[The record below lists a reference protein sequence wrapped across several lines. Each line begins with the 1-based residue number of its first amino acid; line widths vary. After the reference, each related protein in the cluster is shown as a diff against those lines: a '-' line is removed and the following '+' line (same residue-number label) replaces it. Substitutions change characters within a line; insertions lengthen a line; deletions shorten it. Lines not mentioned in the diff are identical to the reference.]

1 MSKENRGYLEG
12 ALFHQSKNQQA
23 EPALTFASTYHL
35 LRKRPLSLKIRTSS
49 ELFPRLIASLSQH
62 LFVKGS
68 STASLELDVNMK
80 HPSLWTGSGTF
91 ITRGLGLEW
100 WRIAPVPIEGINL
113 RSEFEFSLDRQDE
126 LLSFQFDSATLNGAT
141 VSGEFHLENF
151 QSEASMRA
159 ELRFPKQACATGFRA
174 IPESMLPRL
183 DGLTVAGDAELQ
195 LSLSMLLDDPYSL
208 KLKIDGNMDD
218 CTVLSLGHSL
228 SLAEIRGPSFIHRPE
243 VEGEEFD
250 VEVGPGT
257 PSWVP
262 YFAIPSYV
270 AMAAVAT
277 EDLDFFVHNGFKVS
291 LIRRALKLNL
301 DKERYVYGGSTISQQ
316 LVKNLFLSRERR
328 TFRES
333 LGGYH
338 HMANG
343 ERARQNPDPRALPE
357 LH

>member
-1 MSKENRGYLEG
+1 MDGG
-12 ALFHQSKNQQA
+12 
-23 EPALTFASTYHL
+23 
-35 LRKRPLSLKIRTSS
+35 
-49 ELFPRLIASLSQH
+49 
-62 LFVKGS
+62 GS
-68 STASLELDVNMK
+68 
-80 HPSLWTGSGTF
+80 PGS
-91 ITRGLGLEW
+91 
-100 WRIAPVPIEGINL
+100 IEESICVQ
-113 RSEFEFSLDRQDE
+113 FEFSLDRQDE
-126 LLSFQFDSATLNGAT
+126 LLSFRCSATLNGAT

-151 QSEASMRA
+151 QSEASMR
-159 ELRFPKQACATGFRA
+159 ELRSGNNVCNR
-174 IPESMLPRL
+174 ISSLPESMLPRL

-301 DKERYVYGGSTISQQ
+301 IG
-316 LVKNLFLSRERR
+316 
-328 TFRES
+328 
-333 LGGYH
+333 
-338 HMANG
+338 
-343 ERARQNPDPRALPE
+343 
-357 LH
+357 